1 LVWEPPRSN
10 DEEEGTMG
18 SAGSERLEE
27 LQPESTAQLRRAREA
42 ARAEVADP
50 ELLELCMGRID
61 AMLSGTAWSEPEDL
75 SERERAYLDFAEQF
89 SLSVGD
95 VTEAQVEGL
104 LAHDSDEDVCRFVG
118 ALYPL
123 EMSRRVEL
131 VAAEVLL

>member
-1 LVWEPPRSN
+1 
-10 DEEEGTMG
+10 MG
-18 SAGSERLEE
+18 SAMLERLAE

-42 ARAEVADP
+42 GRAELADP
-50 ELLELCMGRID
+50 ELLEFCMGRID
-61 AMLSGTAWSEPEDL
+61 AMLGGDAWSEPEEL

-95 VTEAQVEGL
+95 VSEAQIDAL

-131 VAAEVLL
+131 VAAEVLR